1 MNNKILRITLEDKQN
16 EFSYQKNRS
25 NLNITFNRVAFIFF
39 LFFVISVIYSIHL
52 IHLGSRG
59 IQPKIINKNVLSNKL
74 YRADIV
80 DRNGDYIGKTISS
93 IDIGI
98 SPSKIIDEKNY
109 Y

>member
-1 MNNKILRITLEDKQN
+1 MHLYFFFIFRYL
-16 EFSYQKNRS
+16 S
-25 NLNITFNRVAFIFF
+25 NLF
-39 LFFVISVIYSIHL
+39 YSL

-59 IQPKIINKNVLSNKL
+59 IQPKIINKNILSNKL

-98 SPSKIIDEKNY
+98 SPSKIIDEKIITKFKIY
-109 Y
+109 FSK